1 MQKSTSSTRRTD
13 LAFLI
18 AGLMDS
24 IVGALLLLTWLDLL
38 PFDLATLGIPRWL
51 AGVFGVGLSVSGVVV
66 VTYIVTR
73 LREPE

>member
-1 MQKSTSSTRRTD
+1 MQKLPSPIRTRD
-13 LAFLI
+13 FAFLI
-18 AGLMDS
+18 AGLTDS
-24 IVGALLLLTWLDLL
+24 IVGSLLLLTWLDLL